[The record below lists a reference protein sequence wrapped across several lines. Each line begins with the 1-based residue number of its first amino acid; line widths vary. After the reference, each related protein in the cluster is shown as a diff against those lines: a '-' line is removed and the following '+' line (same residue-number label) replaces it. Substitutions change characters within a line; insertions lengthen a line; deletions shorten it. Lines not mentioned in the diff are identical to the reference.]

1 MAQGKKTGGRKAG
14 TPNKVTAEIK
24 TLLNSILPEKELA
37 AQWRFFLKHKD
48 IHIRMETFKLANHYL
63 FGKPVQIVAGSE
75 ELPPVHI
82 DISAIPRNRERA

>member
-1 MAQGKKTGGRKAG
+1 MAKGKKTGGRKKG
-14 TPNKVTAEIK
+14 TPNKVTDSIK
-24 TLLNSILPEKELA
+24 SLLNSVLPEAELKT
-37 AQWRFFLKHKD
+37 QWEYFLAHEDVQIRF
-48 IHIRMETFKLANHYL
+48 ESFKLANHYL